1 MKTWIALPALSACVL
16 LTVTCRASPPTTRAE
31 TPAPAPAAAPAP
43 ALAAAPAPAAAP
55 TPTPAIPPRDQ
66 STAVKDAEKRVR
78 AYLAAEAAGRTV
90 HAEVKDGPAGSKV
103 VRAMIDGAY
112 PGSGVRA
119 AWVSAD
125 AKVYG
130 PRSPAGLADWVRA
143 QGWLSAEPTAADL
156 LLVVDVLLFDALL
169 AVPPDAKPTVS
180 RAAGALQLD
189 ATRVVFPSQARQA
202 VRVVI
207 GPAGP
212 ATVTID
218 GKPAQ
223 VGLSA
228 AEDLEAAL
236 AADDAAGMA
245 RGVQALT
252 GTTDP
257 RGLAALARVSAAG
270 NESLAASALMAIGSS
285 AEAAAALK
293 SAWVKLGKP
302 ARDGLKAMATE
313 LYGAEFAARLD

>member
-1 MKTWIALPALSACVL
+1 MKSWMLPPALSACVL
-16 LTVTCRASPPTTRAE
+16 LTVTCHASPPATRAA
-31 TPAPAPAAAPAP
+31 TPPAPVAAPAP
-43 ALAAAPAPAAAP
+43 A
-55 TPTPAIPPRDQ
+55 TPPRDQ

-78 AYLAAEAAGRTV
+78 AYLATEAAGRTV
-90 HAEVKDGPAGSKV
+90 NAEVQDGPAGTKV

-119 AWVSAD
+119 ALVSAD

-143 QGWLSAEPTAADL
+143 QGWLSSAPAAADL
-156 LLVVDVLLFDALL
+156 LRVSDVLLFDGLL
-169 AVPPDAKPTVS
+169 ATPPDPKPTVS

-189 ATRVVFPSQARQA
+189 FARVVFPSQAREA
-202 VRVVI
+202 VRVTI

-212 ATVTID
+212 ATLTIA
-218 GKPAQ
+218 GKPVT
-223 VGLSA
+223 VGISA

-236 AADDAAGMA
+236 ASGDAAGMA
-245 RGVQALT
+245 RGVQALA

-257 RGLAALARVSAAG
+257 RGRAALARVSAAG

-293 SAWVKLGKP
+293 SAWDKLKKP
-302 ARDGLKAMATE
+302 ARDGLKAMAAE
-313 LYGAEFAARLD
+313 LYGAGFAARLD